1 MLFRISPT
9 DDAVKFNFRKS
20 VKQPAA
26 FERSLGYP
34 AEKVKICLT
43 VPYIFFTGAMKSK
56 ELDVMNVNTV
66 FLSLFLSLVF
76 GCAPAINNS
85 PDLQKGIVLSRPERS
100 LKVQPEKKTAV
111 KTPSKN
117 SAAVKTVA
125 ANSVTKPAVSEKK
138 TVSDNKGFS
147 AVLNEA
153 AELCEASQ
161 KLWQNGETDKALKS
175 LDRAYSLILS
185 VESDDNA
192 ELIQQK
198 EDLRLT
204 ISKRILE
211 IYASRN
217 TAAVGTHNA
226 IPLIMNEYVQTEIE
240 TLTEGKCKEESFFIR
255 AYKRSGKYRPLI
267 LEELKK
273 AGLPEELSWLPLIES
288 GFRVYAL
295 SNARALGL
303 WQFIQST
310 GYRFGLKRDKYVDE
324 RLDPEKATK
333 AAVAYLKELHQIFGD
348 WTTVLAAY
356 NCGEGR
362 VLSTIREQNVNYLDN
377 FWDLYEKLP
386 EETARF
392 VPRFMATLHI
402 IKDPKKYGLELGEAY
417 SPPEYETVEISKQI
431 HLKDVAEL
439 IDMPREKLRELN
451 PELRYS
457 IVPGGEYR
465 LRVPPQTGDILLS
478 RLDDT
483 PEETSSEELS
493 AASEEPQVQEADASV
508 RDDAPIF
515 DDAPVRD
522 DAPAREFAPVRKS
535 APIRAAAPVRT
546 KKAVKTVT
554 LKSVKAVKKAAV
566 SVSYHKVR
574 RGETISSIA
583 RRYRISVNTVARMNG
598 IGKRGHLAAGKSLK
612 IPGGSVK
619 TVSSSEEY
627 GRTKY
632 RPPVSKHIVRRGDSI
647 YNIASRYNTT
657 PDTLKG
663 LNNIRKAKIR
673 IGQVLKLPVKADIKS
688 NNKAA
693 KVYISSSKKAAKP
706 DLRTYRVRRGD
717 VLMDIA
723 RRHKMEFDRFLKV
736 NHMTQRSK
744 IYPGQKL
751 YVD

>member
-1 MLFRISPT
+1 
-9 DDAVKFNFRKS
+9 
-20 VKQPAA
+20 
-26 FERSLGYP
+26 
-34 AEKVKICLT
+34 
-43 VPYIFFTGAMKSK
+43 
-56 ELDVMNVNTV
+56 MNVHTV

-76 GCAPAINNS
+76 GCAPTLQNS
-85 PDLQKGIVLSRPERS
+85 SDLQKGIVLSRPERS
-100 LKVQPEKKTAV
+100 VKVQSGKKTAV
-111 KTPSKN
+111 KTSSKN

-138 TVSDNKGFS
+138 TVSGNKSFS

-153 AELCEASQ
+153 ADLCEASQ
-161 KLWQNGETDKALKS
+161 KLWKSGESDKALKS

-185 VESDDNA
+185 VESGDNS

-217 TAAVGTHNA
+217 TAAVGTHNE

-240 TLTEGKCKEESFFIR
+240 TLTEGKRREESFFIR

-310 GYRFGLKRDKYVDE
+310 GYRFGLKRDKYIDE

-392 VPRFMATLHI
+392 VPRFIATLHI
-402 IKDPKKYGLELGEAY
+402 INDPKKYGLELGEAY
-417 SPPEYETVEISKQI
+417 SPPEYETVEISRQI

-483 PEETSSEELS
+483 PEGTPSSEELS
-493 AASEEPQVQEADASV
+493 ASEEPQVQEEDASVV
-508 RDDAPIF
+508 RDDAPIR
-515 DDAPVRD
+515 DDAPVIDEAPIRD
-522 DAPAREFAPVRKS
+522 DAPVIDDAPVRKS
-535 APIRAAAPVRT
+535 APVRAAAPVRT
-546 KKAVKTVT
+546 KKAAKTVT

-583 RRYRISVNTVARMNG
+583 RRYSISVNTVARMNG
-598 IGKRGHLAAGKSLK
+598 IGKRGHLVAGNVIK
-612 IPGGSVK
+612 IPGGSVR
-619 TVSSSEEY
+619 TVSRSEEY

-673 IGQVLKLPVKADIKS
+673 IGQVLKLPVKADIRS

-693 KVYISSSKKAAKP
+693 KVYISSSKKAAKL

-717 VLMDIA
+717 VLLDIA